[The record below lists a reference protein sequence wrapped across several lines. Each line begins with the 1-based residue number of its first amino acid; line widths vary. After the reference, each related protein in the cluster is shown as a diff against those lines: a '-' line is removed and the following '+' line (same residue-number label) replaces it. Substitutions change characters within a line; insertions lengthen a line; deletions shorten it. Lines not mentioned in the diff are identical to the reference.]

1 MQLIHVRPRRP
12 AHWLALSI
20 AIIALALLAACGAAS
35 ESSPAPSGAASE
47 SSATGS
53 TESAAGQAE
62 HQTATGSAT
71 ADARVIDLAIANRD
85 TDLTRKDLRV
95 SQGDTVRLTFT
106 ADEPGEIH
114 LHGYDLTAVVSPDQ
128 PGELV
133 FDATTAGAFAINFHV
148 FAEEGMETGDSGG
161 DSHHGPG
168 VPDQVVSEMPIS
180 VSISAEPDA
189 RGGVDVHIATEGF
202 RFAEELVDQAHTPGA
217 GHAHIYVDGVKL
229 GRVFEPQ
236 YHIPNLAP
244 GEHEIRVSLNTND
257 HSELVYDGA
266 KVESTITVT
275 VPNVGQEAGEG
286 DKRHGPD
293 DQDGGHEGHD
303 HGSEVEILAEVH
315 LGNLEVY
322 P

>member
-1 MQLIHVRPRRP
+1 M
-12 AHWLALSI
+12 
-20 AIIALALLAACGAAS
+20 
-35 ESSPAPSGAASE
+35 
-47 SSATGS
+47 
-53 TESAAGQAE
+53 
-62 HQTATGSAT
+62 
-71 ADARVIDLAIANRD
+71 
-85 TDLTRKDLRV
+85 
-95 SQGDTVRLTFT
+95 RLTFT

-266 KVESTITVT
+266 KVESTITVSGTRTWDRKPEREMSTT
-275 VPNVGQEAGEG
+275 VPTTRIAGTRG
-286 DKRHGPD
+286 TTTAARSKSWRKFTLGIWRFIRSKLRQPQAAHKR
-293 DQDGGHEGHD
+293 GGCD
-303 HGSEVEILAEVH
+303 AR
-315 LGNLEVY
+315 
-322 P
+322 PP

>member
-12 AHWLALSI
+12 AHWLVLSI

-35 ESSPAPSGAASE
+35 ESSPSPSGFSSD

-53 TESAAGQAE
+53 TESATGQTE
-62 HQTATGSAT
+62 HQSDAGSAT
-71 ADARVIDLAIANRD
+71 ADARVINLAIANRD
-85 TDLTRKDLRV
+85 TNLTRDDLRV

-114 LHGYDLTAVVSPDQ
+114 LHGYDLTALVSPGQ

-148 FAEEGMETGDSGG
+148 FAAEGTETGDSGG
-161 DSHHGPG
+161 NSHHGPG
-168 VPDQVVSEMPIS
+168 VPDQVVSETPIS

-189 RGGVDVHIATEGF
+189 QGGVDVHIATEAF

-217 GHAHIYVDGVKL
+217 GHAHIYVDGAKL
-229 GRVFEPQ
+229 GRVFGSE

-266 KVESTITVT
+266 KVESTVTVT
-275 VPNVGQEAGEG
+275 VPDVGQEPEKGGLHGTG
-286 DKRHGPD
+286 DQGS
-293 DQDGGHEGHD
+293 GHEGHD
-303 HGSEVEILAEVH
+303 HGIEVEILAEVH
-315 LGNLEVY
+315 LGNLEIY